1 MTKNSYKFWLKAA
14 GRGSLPIWK
23 KEPSISVVICF
34 APGWDKMKSVVTN
47 DTDCSSS
54 VLATPRYFRS
64 RR

>member
-1 MTKNSYKFWLKAA
+1 MAA
-14 GRGSLPIWK
+14 DRGSLPIWK
-23 KEPSISVVICF
+23 KEPSIFVVICF